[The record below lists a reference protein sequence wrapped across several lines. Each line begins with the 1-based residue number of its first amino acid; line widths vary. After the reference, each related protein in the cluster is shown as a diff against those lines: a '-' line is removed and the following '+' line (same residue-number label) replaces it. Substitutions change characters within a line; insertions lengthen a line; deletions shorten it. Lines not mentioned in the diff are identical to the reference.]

1 MIAGTPQWSRTN
13 WTEGRQVGER
23 DRLVDLIGPHAKI
36 ERPRRSGETLDVG
49 AKRRAFAQ
57 VFGND
62 VQDAPEAF
70 HERVGDLTVEES
82 GKAIVLWPARADRAA
97 QQSRGAARKLLD
109 IPGFGLDVGLRDVD
123 FHVDR
128 VGDAA
133 TPRLGGVGLIGKI
146 AIERRNIGQPRIAE
160 AIAVDQMEMRVDDR
174 RLHRARSASEVSSTR
189 R

>member
-13 WTEGRQVGER
+13 WTEGREVGER

-49 AKRRAFAQ
+49 AKHRAFAQ
-57 VFGND
+57 VVGND

-70 HERVGDLTVEES
+70 HERIGELTLEES
-82 GKAIVLWPARADRAA
+82 GKALVLRPAGADRAA
-97 QQSRGAARKLLD
+97 QQGLRPARKLLD
-109 IPGFGLDVGLRDVD
+109 IPGFGLDVALRDVD

-146 AIERRNIGQPRIAE
+146 AIERRDIGQPRIAE